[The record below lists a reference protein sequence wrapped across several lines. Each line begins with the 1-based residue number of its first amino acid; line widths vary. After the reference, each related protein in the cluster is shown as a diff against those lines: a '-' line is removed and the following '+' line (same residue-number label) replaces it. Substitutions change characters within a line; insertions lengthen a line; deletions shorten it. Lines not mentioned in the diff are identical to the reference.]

1 MKHFRAQLEALLK
14 IFTSKFR
21 KFSNYSD
28 RRVRRGDR
36 ALQRLELPCAART
49 RGRRAVREGFRPP
62 ARPPLRRGDRRGTR
76 RGRAARGVWRPRR
89 ASDRRAEP
97 RRDREPHADPA

>member
-28 RRVRRGDR
+28 RRVRR
-36 ALQRLELPCAART
+36 Q
-49 RGRRAVREGFRPP
+49 
-62 ARPPLRRGDRRGTR
+62 
-76 RGRAARGVWRPRR
+76 
-89 ASDRRAEP
+89 EP
-97 RRDREPHADPA
+97 IEFYKINA